1 MSFGGW
7 TAAAALERG
16 DARVKAG
23 VLMCPSLASS
33 DGGAL
38 AAGHGATAPALV
50 MVGTEDTVI
59 GEEGNAAARRYAA
72 DHGGPAAL
80 LEIVR
85 GGHVSFTSCE
95 LYTPTELGRRSR

>member
-1 MSFGGW
+1 M
-7 TAAAALERG
+7 L
-16 DARVKAG
+16 
-23 VLMCPSLASS
+23 
-33 DGGAL
+33 
-38 AAGHGATAPALV
+38 
-50 MVGTEDTVI
+50 GTEDTVI

-95 LYTPTELGRRSR
+95 LYTVWKSTSGMDASSKTSNLSISVKSKSIRLIFGRIDCSRRVLEAQPKNSHRICRIRAH